1 MVKAIRIHEF
11 GEADVLKWE
20 DIDVGDPGPGQLRL
34 RHTAIGFNFLDIMV
48 RKGLYP
54 VLPELPSVL
63 GTEAAGVVE
72 AVGEGVDGFSV
83 GQRVAYA
90 STFPGSYAEARLIPV
105 EQVVALPDDVSDE
118 AAAASMLKGMTAE
131 YLIHRTY
138 AAQAGE
144 TAMVHAA
151 AGGVGLFLCQWLG
164 SKGVNV
170 IGTVGSDAKKETILA
185 HGAKHAVNYKTE
197 NFTEIAREATGGR
210 GVDVVYDSVG
220 KDHWQ
225 GSIDAIRPR
234 GYMVNFGNASGPLPP
249 IDSVELNVKGSL
261 FFTKASM
268 RFYQLTRQ
276 ELDDSA
282 ATLFGALASGDI
294 KPIIGQ
300 TYKLEDAAQ
309 AQIDVWDGK
318 TTGSTVL
325 TV

>member
-72 AVGEGVDGFSV
+72 AVGEGVEGFSV

>member
-11 GEADVLKWE
+11 GEADVLQWE
-20 DIDVGDPGPGQLRL
+20 DIDVGEPGPGQLRL

-72 AVGEGVDGFSV
+72 AVGAGVDGFAV

-90 STFPGSYAEARLIPV
+90 STFPGSYSEGRLI
-105 EQVVALPDDVSDE
+105 EAAQVLILPDDVSDE

-138 AAQAGE
+138 AAKEGE
-144 TAMVHAA
+144 TALVHAA
-151 AGGVGLFLCQWLG
+151 AGGVGLLLCQWLA

-170 IGTVGSDAKKETILA
+170 IGTVGSDAKKEMILA

-197 NFTEIAREATGGR
+197 NFTEVAREATGGV

-225 GSIDAIRPR
+225 GSIDALCPR

-282 ATLFGALASGDI
+282 AILFSAITAGNI
-294 KPIIGQ
+294 TPTIGQ
-300 TYKLEDAAQ
+300 TYKLENAAQ
-309 AQIDVWDGK
+309 AQNDVWAGK
-318 TTGSTVL
+318 TTGSTIL

>member
-11 GEADVLKWE
+11 GEEDVLKWE
-20 DIDVGDPGPGQLRL
+20 DIEVGDPGPGQLRL
-34 RHTAIGFNFLDIMV
+34 KHTVIGFNFLDIMV

-63 GTEAAGVVE
+63 GTEAAGVIE
-72 AVGEGVDGFSV
+72 AVGDGVDDFAV

-90 STFPGSYAEARLIPV
+90 STLPGSYAEARLIDAA
-105 EQVVALPDDVSDE
+105 QVVALPDDVSDE

-131 YLIHRTY
+131 YLIHRTFE
-138 AAQAGE
+138 AKSGH
-144 TAMVHAA
+144 TALVHAA
-151 AGGVGLFLCQWLG
+151 AGGVGLFLCQWLA
-164 SKGVNV
+164 SKGVDV
-170 IGTVGSDAKKETILA
+170 IGTVGSDAKKDTILEQ
-185 HGAKHAVNYKTE
+185 GAKHAVNYKTE
-197 NFTEIAREATGGR
+197 NFTEVAREVTGGV

-220 KDHWQ
+220 KTHYE
-225 GSIDAIRPR
+225 GSIDSLRPR

-249 IDSVELNVKGSL
+249 IDAVELNVKGSL

-282 ATLFGALASGDI
+282 ARLFGAIAAGDI
-294 KPIIGQ
+294 TPVIGQ
-300 TYKLEDAAQ
+300 TYKLENAAQ
-309 AQIDVWDGK
+309 AQTDVWEGK
-318 TTGSTVL
+318 TTGSTLL